1 MIYIYSIKMLIVFII
16 DFKFFYLIMMY
27 RLCVKIDLKVYY
39 YVSFEYKE
47 LVISCKFI

>member
-1 MIYIYSIKMLIVFII
+1 
-16 DFKFFYLIMMY
+16 MY

-39 YVSFEYKE
+39 HASFEYKE